1 MKANFQISL
10 KKLKYHLL
18 LIKDYRGYKESD
30 NPMSILSVIAE
41 IFAKLL
47 RKQGTVFM
55 DQFLSKYQCD
65 FQYDFHIVNN
75 MRNKESS

>member
-1 MKANFQISL
+1 
-10 KKLKYHLL
+10 
-18 LIKDYRGYKESD
+18 
-30 NPMSILSVIAE
+30 MSILSVIAE

-55 DQFLSKYQCD
+55 DQFLSKYQCG
-65 FQYDFHIVNN
+65 FQYDFHIVSN

>member
-1 MKANFQISL
+1 
-10 KKLKYHLL
+10 
-18 LIKDYRGYKESD
+18 
-30 NPMSILSVIAE
+30 MSILSVIAE

-65 FQYDFHIVNN
+65 FQYDFHIVSN